1 MFNISQ
7 LLVAEANIVI
17 SETEAVGF
25 VQAVKLC
32 ISFFE
37 LRDGLSE
44 LYVVHK

>member
-7 LLVAEANIVI
+7 LLVAEPNIVI
-17 SETEAVGF
+17 GETEAVGF
-25 VQAVKLC
+25 VHLVKLC

-44 LYVVHK
+44 LYVVHE